1 VRREELSQTH
11 QHPCVPNLLSPFALF
26 IMALYLYLKACLQ
39 DQCSLMN
46 ESSLFRNMF
55 LDLVMRILENI
66 IKSLLMLWACVM
78 QMTYKLCCR
87 RPIFGGAGIIL
98 ATYSKI
104 LCLSRFLS
112 LLSIFYSKYVTSQA
126 QFIMLSSLFFK
137 KFAMEQKLHFFY
149 LFFFL
154 VFLN

>member
-1 VRREELSQTH
+1 MRREELSQTH

-98 ATYSKI
+98 ATYPKI
-104 LCLSRFLS
+104 LFHDFWVSFQYIIPNMLLLKHSLSCCRHYS
-112 LLSIFYSKYVTSQA
+112 LKNLQWSNNGWQA
-126 QFIMLSSLFFK
+126 R
-137 KFAMEQKLHFFY
+137 
-149 LFFFL
+149 
-154 VFLN
+154 